1 MRREA
6 PCEVDIKHSLHRLTV
21 DYGLFSNSRFYKIF
35 NYILYVLKEER
46 LKRSTLKKWRLL
58 GIVLV
63 ALVVGVVGCPETQQ
77 MMKPAVSEP
86 ADTPP
91 AMVGDMK
98 KPEET
103 PAEEP
108 KAEEPEET
116 PATEQP
122 TEEKS
127 AEPEPP
133 ADTTLPM
140 VVEVVWYGDQE
151 LTKILTAASKVR
163 PGDTVY
169 TMIKFSELM
178 AHTVADDN
186 TARPAL
192 FAVIDGKTKRYR
204 MLPSGTILQSGEAK
218 SLGGN
223 KAKYLCRYT
232 IRANE
237 TGTIALRV
245 GSVTVSTA
253 GNRVA
258 EASVHTAPF
267 MVMEPVVAEPIPPP
281 QPPEFPQRELTPQE
295 KAEEI
300 VREIIRLQDERPT
313 NGNWQLEKEV
323 LERESGLTF
332 VFIWGTLYQ
341 EIYLEER
348 PEEKDD
354 PFSWY
359 DLVLEYL
366 RLSFLYP
373 DASEEELLAHF
384 RQSVKDGR
392 VEVSLAKSAFIQ
404 KRRDDNK
411 RLREGI
417 PAVRAIRT
425 AIKEREIAALK
436 QRQADPSFDIV
447 TEYDT
452 IFMEEAGLSFDFVHN
467 TLMGIYLQENPDDQ
481 KILDAGIYHYSFL
494 ISRYLLHKRTYEEES
509 EEQILERIREDVARN
524 GSVYIKLSTPL
535 EEY

>member
-1 MRREA
+1 M
-6 PCEVDIKHSLHRLTV
+6 
-21 DYGLFSNSRFYKIF
+21 
-35 NYILYVLKEER
+35 
-46 LKRSTLKKWRLL
+46 KKWRLL

-63 ALVVGVVGCPETQQ
+63 AFIVGVVGCPETQQ

-86 ADTPP
+86 AETPP

-98 KPEET
+98 KP
-103 PAEEP
+103 A
-108 KAEEPEET
+108 EPEET
-116 PATEQP
+116 PATDPEKQEPEETPAAEQP
-122 TEEKS
+122 EEP
-127 AEPEPP
+127 ADPTPP
-133 ADTTLPM
+133 ADTTRPT
-140 VVEVVWYGDQE
+140 VVEVIWYGDQE
-151 LTKILTAASKVR
+151 LTEVLTDTSKVR

-178 AHTVADDN
+178 VHTVADDN

-223 KAKYLCRYT
+223 EAKYLCRYT
-232 IRANE
+232 IPTNE
-237 TGTIALRV
+237 VGTIALRV
-245 GSVTVSTA
+245 GSATVSTA

-267 MVMEPVVAEPIPPP
+267 VVTEPVVAKPIPPP
-281 QPPEFPQRELTPQE
+281 QVPSLQQRELTPRQ

-300 VREIIRLQDERPT
+300 VREIQRLQDENPVRG
-313 NGNWQLEKEV
+313 NGILEEEV
-323 LERESGLTF
+323 LERESGLKF
-332 VFIWGTLYQ
+332 FFIHGTLYQ

-348 PEEKDD
+348 PEEKDGR
-354 PFSWY
+354 FSWY
-359 DLVLEYL
+359 DIVLEYL
-366 RLSFLYP
+366 RLGFLYP

-392 VEVSLAKSAFIQ
+392 VEVDTSKSVFIQ
-404 KRRDDNK
+404 KEINNSK

-417 PAVRAIRT
+417 PDARAVRG

-436 QRQADPSFDIV
+436 RRRADPSFDIIA
-447 TEYDT
+447 EYET
-452 IFMEEAGLSFDFVHN
+452 IFREEAGLSFDFVHN

-481 KILDAGIYHYSFL
+481 KILDTGIYHYSHL
-494 ISRYLLHKRTYEEES
+494 ISMYLLQKSTYEEES
-509 EEQILERIREDVARN
+509 EGQILERFRKNVANR
-524 GSVYIKLSTPL
+524 SVYIELGDPL
-535 EEY
+535 ETY